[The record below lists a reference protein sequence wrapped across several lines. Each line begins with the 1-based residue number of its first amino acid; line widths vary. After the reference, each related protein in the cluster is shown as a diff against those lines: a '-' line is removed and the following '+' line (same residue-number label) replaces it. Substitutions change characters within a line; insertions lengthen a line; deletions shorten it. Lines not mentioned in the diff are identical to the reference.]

1 MNIVEVR
8 CIAAGMTMAQHLF
21 PPNQETAS
29 TERHKQA
36 FVWIQHNAIGV
47 FDACQSL
54 PSPLGLL
61 KEAAV
66 CRIDM
71 VPETFVVRYL
81 GKLRQ
86 RIDRTGVSCFCVC
99 RDAGRQDAT
108 ISVASKRCLQ

>member
-47 FDACQSL
+47 FDACQS
-54 PSPLGLL
+54 PASPLGQL
-61 KEAAV
+61 KEAAGG
-66 CRIDM
+66 RIDG
-71 VPETFVVRYL
+71 VPETFTL
-81 GKLRQ
+81 PHLCKLRPAL
-86 RIDRTGVSCFCVC
+86 DRARVGLSGVSGDAE
-99 RDAGRQDAT
+99 RDASRLP
-108 ISVASKRCLQ
+108 VAR

>member
-54 PSPLGLL
+54 ASAWLVERSRRMPHRRGTRALHRSLFGQAP
-61 KEAAV
+61 AAD
-66 CRIDM
+66 RSYRGWL
-71 VPETFVVRYL
+71 F
-81 GKLRQ
+81 LRWQ
-86 RIDRTGVSCFCVC
+86 GC
-99 RDAGRQDAT
+99 
-108 ISVASKRCLQ
+108 